1 MLTKRVKSK
10 DVTIEQINTDIPRTF
25 PTNIFFRG
33 KDPKSLE
40 QPLFN
45 VLLAFANHNPR
56 IGKDTF
62 AHLTQAIFH
71 IFKNYFYTQRGRNW
85 GDKMFNFTF
94 LKGGLRYQ
102 HKIFTSC

>member
-56 IGKDTF
+56 IGKDSFTF
-62 AHLTQAIFH
+62 VHLTQAIFH
-71 IFKNYFYTQRGRNW
+71 ISPESSK
-85 GDKMFNFTF
+85 GD
-94 LKGGLRYQ
+94 
-102 HKIFTSC
+102 

>member
-56 IGKDTF
+56 IGKDFIYICTPYSSNLSY
-62 AHLTQAIFH
+62 LT
-71 IFKNYFYTQRGRNW
+71 
-85 GDKMFNFTF
+85 
-94 LKGGLRYQ
+94 
-102 HKIFTSC
+102 